1 VGANKG
7 VVIARSTVQQLLLAL
22 GEPFVE
28 VLTAPDGLEAEVR
41 DVVILDPDDAPDSR
55 AGDLVL
61 VIGARG
67 RSAAAHVRAAGK
79 RGATAVAVKD
89 AEPLRQTA
97 ADAGVALLDVRAE
110 VRWEQLESL
119 ARNVVSAARGTADAD
134 AGEVLGDLFSL
145 AQTIAAL
152 TGGSVSIEDTANRVL
167 AYSRSS
173 DEVDELRR
181 LSILGRQGPEPYLKM
196 LREWGVYQR
205 LRSGEDVV
213 HIDARPELG
222 IKRRIAV
229 GIHAG
234 SQPLG
239 TVWVQEGSRP
249 LAEHADR
256 ALLGAARITALHLVQ
271 HRNTTSAGL
280 RLRENL
286 LAGVLSGRISGAA
299 VAGQIGAD
307 PRKPAA
313 VVAFLLRSTDRTR
326 SEVEL
331 HRAEMISI
339 ISVHAASYR
348 RSALVTPVAGRVY
361 VLLPEVTDAGTVTAM
376 TRDAVAATRRHL
388 GVFVQAGIGSVVAGL
403 EDVPVSRQEADRV
416 LDAIAARPA
425 LDVAALADV
434 RTQVLLSE
442 TLTLLADNPRIRDP
456 RLDPLAGTDL
466 GRSLL
471 AYLDA
476 FGDVRSAAAGLHVHP
491 NTLRYRVRRACE
503 LSGLDLADPDQRL
516 VAQLQLRLNK

>member
-1 VGANKG
+1 MNKG
-7 VVIARSTVQQLLLAL
+7 AVITASVRQILIAL
-22 GEPFVE
+22 GDPLVE
-28 VLTAPDGLEAEVR
+28 VLAAPAGLEAEVR
-41 DVVILDPDDAPDSR
+41 DVVILDPDDQQDSR
-55 AGDLVL
+55 PGDLVL

-67 RSAAAHVRAAGK
+67 RAAAAHVRGAAQ

-89 AEPLRQTA
+89 AEALRQTA
-97 ADAGVALLDVRAE
+97 NDAGIALLAVRSD

-119 ARNVVSAARGTADAD
+119 ARNVLSSVRGNADAD

-152 TGGSVSIEDTANRVL
+152 TAGSVSIEDTANHVL

-181 LSILGRQGPEPYLKM
+181 LSILGRQGPEPYLTM

-213 HIDARPELG
+213 HIDERPDLG

-239 TVWVQEGSRP
+239 TVWVQEGSKP
-249 LAEHADR
+249 LTEHAER
-256 ALLGAARITALHLVQ
+256 ALLGAARITALHLVRR
-271 HRNTTSAGL
+271 RNTASAGL
-280 RLRENL
+280 TLRENL
-286 LAGVLSGRISGAA
+286 LAGVLDGRITATS

-307 PRKPAA
+307 PAKPAA
-313 VVAFLLRSTDRTR
+313 VVVFALRSGDRTR

-348 RSALVTPVAGRVY
+348 RSALVTAIGGRVY
-361 VLLPEVTDAGTVTAM
+361 VLLPELTDTTSVLTL
-376 TRDAVAATRRHL
+376 TREAVAATRRHL
-388 GVFVQAGIGSVVAGL
+388 ALSAQAGVGSVVDGL
-403 EDVPVSRQEADRV
+403 EEVSLSRQEADRV
-416 LDAIAARPA
+416 LDAIVGQPEV
-425 LDVAALADV
+425 DVASLADV
-434 RTQVLLSE
+434 RTQLLIGE
-442 TLTLLADNPRIRDP
+442 TLAMLADNPRVRDP
-456 RLDPLAGTDL
+456 RLSALTDGEL

-476 FGDVRSAAAGLHVHP
+476 FGDVRAAAQLLHVHP

-503 LSGLDLADPDQRL
+503 LSGLDLDDPDQRL
-516 VAQLQLRLNK
+516 FAQLQLRLVN

>member
-1 VGANKG
+1 MNKG
-7 VVIARSTVQQLLLAL
+7 AVIATSVRQILIAL
-22 GEPFVE
+22 GDQLVE
-28 VLTAPDGLEAEVR
+28 VLAAPAGLEAEVH
-41 DVVILDPDDAPDSR
+41 DVVILDPDDQQDSR
-55 AGDLVL
+55 PGDLVL

-67 RSAAAHVRAAGK
+67 KSAAAHVRGAAK

-89 AEPLRQTA
+89 AESLRQTA
-97 ADAGVALLDVRAE
+97 NDAGIALLAVRPD

-119 ARNVVSAARGTADAD
+119 ARNVLSNADTD

-152 TGGSVSIEDTANRVL
+152 TGGSVSIEDTASHVL

-181 LSILGRQGPEPYLKM
+181 LSILGRQGPEPYLAM

-213 HIDARPELG
+213 HIDERPDLG

-239 TVWVQEGSRP
+239 TVWVQEGSKP
-249 LAEHADR
+249 LTEHAER
-256 ALLGAARITALHLVQ
+256 ALLGAARITALHLVRR
-271 HRNTTSAGL
+271 RNAASAGL
-280 RLRENL
+280 TLRENL
-286 LAGVLSGRISGAA
+286 LAGVLDGRITATS
-299 VAGQIGAD
+299 VASQIGAD
-307 PRKPAA
+307 PSKPAA
-313 VVAFLLRSTDRTR
+313 VVVFALRAGDRTR

-348 RSALVTPVAGRVY
+348 RSALVTPIGGRVY
-361 VLLPEVTDAGTVTAM
+361 VLLPELTDTTSVLTL
-376 TRDAVAATRRHL
+376 TREAVAATRRHL
-388 GVFVQAGIGSVVAGL
+388 AVSAQAGVGSVVSGL
-403 EDVPVSRQEADRV
+403 EDVPLSRQEADRV
-416 LDAIAARPA
+416 LDAIASQPEV
-425 LDVAALADV
+425 DVASLADV
-434 RTQVLLSE
+434 RTQVLMGE
-442 TLTLLADNPRIRDP
+442 TLALLADHPRIRDP
-456 RLDPLAGTDL
+456 RLATLTDGDL

-476 FGDVRSAAAGLHVHP
+476 FGDVRAAAEELHVHP

-503 LSGLDLADPDQRL
+503 LSGLDLGDPDQRL
-516 VAQLQLRLNK
+516 FAQLQLRLVNYNTL